1 MDSISRATHFWPPSL
16 QRFLSLWLA
25 FLGPWSSEKSG
36 ICRSRALL
44 GRPLALSWISLCPSP
59 LFSCRQARPEPWCVL
74 YYYIRGPL
82 YLPNRR
88 GEERIAAAGGPGWT
102 LFCSRALAR
111 ARRDGGRRKRGGST
125 TTRDEVG
132 CIGLLGAAV
141 GGAAAG
147 GRLCKGPFFPGGTKR
162 ADCL

>member
-1 MDSISRATHFWPPSL
+1 MDSISWPHILAAAIAAVSLRWRFWIHGASREVGSMPQPGRCSGVPSFSL
-16 QRFLSLWLA
+16 GYLSLFSP
-25 FLGPWSSEKSG
+25 FLW
-36 ICRSRALL
+36 
-44 GRPLALSWISLCPSP
+44 
-59 LFSCRQARPEPWCVL
+59 RQARPEPWCVL

-111 ARRDGGRRKRGGST
+111 GRRDGGRRKRGGST